1 MPLTRLRTSG
11 VALLL
16 TVPLALS
23 ACGSDSASDSDATSG
38 GSAGGDSAAFPVSIE
53 SSLGTAE
60 IPEAPEKVVTLGQG
74 SPETSI
80 ALGNVPVGME
90 EYAWAAD
97 ESGYTPWVHEAVK
110 EEGAKLPQ
118 FVGAGEELDL
128 EKIVELEPDVIL
140 APWSGIT
147 QEQYDSLSEIAPT
160 VAYPDKAWSID
171 WDQQIEIIGKALG
184 KEDEATNLITDLDQ
198 QLADE
203 AKKHPEWA
211 DYSFSYVYTT
221 PDTLGVFLPTEQRAA
236 IVGKLGLK
244 PDPVIKTLKETEG
257 TDSAVIGYE
266 NADKLKD
273 SDLIFTFYS
282 DPKAKKQ
289 ALANELYASIPAI
302 KSGAV
307 VAADDPS
314 FVTASSMI
322 NPLTVPYTLE
332 RYPEMIDKAIAKAE
346 KK

>member
-1 MPLTRLRTSG
+1 MPLPRLRTTG
-11 VALLL
+11 VALL
-16 TVPLALS
+16 VAAPVALS
-23 ACGSDSASDSDATSG
+23 ACGSDPATDAAATSG
-38 GSAGGDSAAFPVSIE
+38 SDDSAFPVSIE
-53 SSLGTAE
+53 SALGTAE
-60 IPEAPEKVVTLGQG
+60 ITEKPKKVVTLGQG
-74 SPETSI
+74 STETSI
-80 ALGNVPVGME
+80 ALGTVPVGME

-110 EEGAKLPQ
+110 DEGGTLPE

-160 VAYPDKAWSID
+160 VAYPDKAWSTD
-171 WDQQIEIIGKALG
+171 WDEQIEIIGEALG
-184 KEDEATNLITDLDQ
+184 EEEQARGVVEDLEQ
-198 QLADE
+198 QLVDE

-211 DYSFSYVYTT
+211 EHTFSYVYTT

-236 IVGKLGLK
+236 IVQKLGLK
-244 PDPVIKTLKETEG
+244 PDPVVKTLEETEG

-266 NADKLKD
+266 NADKLND

-289 ALANELYASIPAI
+289 AMDNKLYASIPAI
-302 KSGAV
+302 KQGAV
-307 VAADDPS
+307 VAGEDNA

-332 RYPEMIDKAIAKAE
+332 RYPKMIDKAIAKADA
-346 KK
+346 K

>member
-1 MPLTRLRTSG
+1 MPLPRLRTT
-11 VALLL
+11 AAATLM
-16 TVPLALS
+16 TAALALS
-23 ACGSDSASDSDATSG
+23 ACGSSGSSDADSTSGDSD
-38 GSAGGDSAAFPVSIE
+38 FNVSIK

-60 IPEAPEKVVTLGQG
+60 ITQKPEKVVTLGQG
-74 SPETSI
+74 STETSI
-80 ALGNVPVGME
+80 ALGTIPVGME

-97 ESGYTPWVHEAVK
+97 ESGYTPWVNEAVTD
-110 EEGAKLPQ
+110 EGGTLPA

-147 QEQYDSLSEIAPT
+147 QEQFDELNKIAPT

-171 WDQQIEIIGKALG
+171 WDEQIEIIGKALG
-184 KEDEATNLITDLDQ
+184 EEEAAKGLIADLDK

-211 DYSFSYVYTT
+211 DYTFSYIYTT
-221 PDTLGVFLPTEQRAA
+221 PDTLGVFLPTEQRAD
-236 IVGKLGLK
+236 IVRKLGLK
-244 PDPVIKTLKETEG
+244 SDPAVDTMKETEG

-266 NADKLKD
+266 NADKLNN

-289 ALANELYASIPAI
+289 ALDNELYASIPAI
-302 KSGAV
+302 KKGAV
-307 VAADDPS
+307 VSSDDNP

-332 RYPEMIDKAIAKAE
+332 RYPEMIDQAIAKAD

>member
-1 MPLTRLRTSG
+1 MPLPRLRTAG
-11 VALLL
+11 AATLM
-16 TVPLALS
+16 TAALALS
-23 ACGSDSASDSDATSG
+23 ACGSSDADDAAATSE
-38 GSAGGDSAAFPVSIE
+38 GSGDGAFPVSIE
-53 SSLGTAE
+53 STLGTAE
-60 IPEAPEKVVTLGQG
+60 ITEKPEKVVTLGQG
-74 SPETSI
+74 STETSI
-80 ALGNVPVGME
+80 ALGAIPVGME

-97 ESGYTPWVHEAVK
+97 KTGYTPWVHEAVTD
-110 EEGAKLPQ
+110 EGGTLPE

-128 EKIVELEPDVIL
+128 EKIVELDPDVIL

-147 QEQYDSLSEIAPT
+147 QEQYDALDAIAPT

-184 KEDEATNLITDLDQ
+184 EQDAAKGLITDLDT

-211 DYSFSYVYTT
+211 DHTFSYVYTT
-221 PDTLGVFLPTEQRAA
+221 PDTLGVFLPTEQRAD
-236 IVGKLGLK
+236 IVRKLGLK
-244 PDPVIKTLKETEG
+244 SDPAVKEMKETEG

-266 NADKLKD
+266 NADKLND

-289 ALANELYASIPAI
+289 ALDNKLYASIPAI
-302 KSGAV
+302 KQGAV
-307 VAADDPS
+307 VSSDDNS

-332 RYPEMIDKAIAKAE
+332 RYPEMIDKAIAKADA
-346 KK
+346 K